1 MSSIALRDLDGAA
14 FAKVYGCSR
23 FDATVLGNRFRYL
36 LDHVSE
42 RLLACAFS
50 PVLKD
55 FYDFAATLTGPP
67 QIGYPT
73 PVVSK
78 SQLAFTGTMT
88 ESIRNTIEEYGAERL
103 GRGDVIIANDPYR
116 TGTHVNDMLFI
127 RPVFHGER
135 LCGFVNLKAH
145 QLDMGGSVAGGFSAH
160 KFTTYE
166 NGLVLSPR
174 ALMKAGEP
182 VSETWTLIFDN
193 VRFGELLRL
202 DMQTIIACLTLG
214 ESLLLDSI
222 VRYGEDAVLG
232 AMRYVVDAD
241 AERMADAIATLPD
254 GYWQGA
260 ALVDCDAADDREEFP
275 IRCSIR
281 KHGSRLEVDLSGTA
295 RQARGAINGT
305 YLDAKTTVGIALKYL
320 LDPGGPF
327 TSGCYR
333 PVDIVIPDGA
343 ILSALPPEGVVFAY
357 GESTN
362 ALLIAIFAA
371 LAVPLGTRAVGGD
384 ISAPNLHS
392 AVGRRP
398 DGSPWVSIVA
408 GGQHGPWG
416 ATDAGDAD
424 SYCSFYQVNGMDT
437 PIEAHEAEIPVVFM
451 RRDYVTDS
459 PGAGA
464 HRGGAAV
471 CKDTYWLEPVD
482 HHLFTLRFK
491 QSTGIGVNGGRDG
504 TTGGV
509 WLWDLGGGT
518 AQTAP
523 ARIRGVSGSDFTG
536 AVGVAGRLD
545 PTTQAPRNDAPW
557 VYFGRQ
563 RWHTEARATLRHM
576 TNSGGGWGNPLS
588 RPISKVLEDVR
599 DGYISIAGA
608 ERDYGVVIKGDPDQD
623 PEGLRVDEAGTRAAR
638 ALAAIRR

>member
-1 MSSIALRDLDGAA
+1 MNGNALRDLDGAA
-14 FAKVYGCSR
+14 FAQAYGCSR

-67 QIGYPT
+67 HIGYPT

-88 ESIRNTIEEYGAERL
+88 ESIRNTIEEYGVERL
-103 GRGDVIIANDPYR
+103 GAGDVVIANDPYR

-127 RPVFHGER
+127 RPVFHDGR

-160 KFTTYE
+160 KFSVYE

-174 ALMKAGEP
+174 ALMKGGSA
-182 VSETWTLIFDN
+182 VNETWTLIFDN
-193 VRFGELLRL
+193 ARFGELLRL
-202 DMQTIIACLTLG
+202 DMQTIIACLDLG

-222 VRYGEDAVLG
+222 ARYGEAAVLG

-241 AERMADAIATLPD
+241 AERMAEAIATLPD
-254 GYWQGA
+254 GCWQGA
-260 ALVDCDAADDREEFP
+260 ALVDCDAVDDSEEFP
-275 IRCSIR
+275 IRCTIR
-281 KHGSRLEVDLSGTA
+281 KHGSRIEVDLSGTA

-333 PVDIVIPDGA
+333 PIDILIPDGA

-357 GESTN
+357 GEPTN

-392 AVGRRP
+392 AVGRRA

-459 PGAGA
+459 PGPGT

-491 QSTGIGVNGGRDG
+491 QATGIGVNGGRDG

-509 WLWDLGGGT
+509 WLWPA
-518 AQTAP
+518 AQP
-523 ARIRGVSGSDFTG
+523 ARIHGTGEGDFAQAT
-536 AVGVAGRLD
+536 GVAGRLD
-545 PTTQAPRNDAPW
+545 PASGAPRPNAPW

-563 RWHTEARATLRHM
+563 RWHTEPFATLRHM
-576 TNSGGGWGNPLS
+576 TNSGGGWGDPLGRS
-588 RPISKVLEDVR
+588 PTKVLEDVR
-599 DGYISIAGA
+599 DGYISIDGA
-608 ERDYGVVIKGDPDQD
+608 LQDYGVVIVGDAECD
-623 PEGLRVDEAGTRAAR
+623 PEGLTLDEAATRAGRAAR
-638 ALAAIRR
+638 T

>member
-1 MSSIALRDLDGAA
+1 MSTTALRDLDGAA
-14 FAKVYGCSR
+14 FARAYGCSR

-88 ESIRNTIEEYGAERL
+88 ESIRNTIEEYGVARL
-103 GRGDVIIANDPYR
+103 GPGDVIIANDPYR

-174 ALMKAGEP
+174 ALMQAGKP
-182 VSETWTLIFDN
+182 VGESWTLIFDN
-193 VRFGELLRL
+193 ARFGELLRL
-202 DMQTIIACLTLG
+202 DMQTIIACLSLG

-222 VRYGEDAVLG
+222 GRYGEDAVLG

-241 AERMADAIATLPD
+241 AERMSAAIAALPD
-254 GYWQGA
+254 GQWHGA
-260 ALVDCDAADDREEFP
+260 ALVDCDAADDSEEFP

-281 KHGSRLEVDLSGTA
+281 KQGARMEVDLSGTA

-333 PVDIVIPDGA
+333 PVDILIPDGA

-371 LAVPLGTRAVGGD
+371 LAVPLGARAVGGD

-459 PGAGA
+459 PGPGA

-518 AQTAP
+518 LQTTP
-523 ARIRGVSGSDFTG
+523 ARIRGVGAADFTE
-536 AVGVAGRLD
+536 ATGVAGRLD
-545 PTTQAPRNDAPW
+545 PITQAPRPDAPW

-563 RWHTEARATLRHM
+563 RWHTGPCATLRHM

-588 RPISKVLEDVR
+588 RPVRKVLEDVR

-608 ERDYGVVIKGDPDQD
+608 RRDYGVIIQGDPDQD
-623 PEGLRVDEAGTRAAR
+623 PEGLTVDEAATRAAR
-638 ALAAIRR
+638 AGRD

>member
-1 MSSIALRDLDGAA
+1 
-14 FAKVYGCSR
+14 
-23 FDATVLGNRFRYL
+23 
-36 LDHVSE
+36 
-42 RLLACAFS
+42 
-50 PVLKD
+50 
-55 FYDFAATLTGPP
+55 
-67 QIGYPT
+67 
-73 PVVSK
+73 
-78 SQLAFTGTMT
+78 
-88 ESIRNTIEEYGAERL
+88 
-103 GRGDVIIANDPYR
+103 
-116 TGTHVNDMLFI
+116 
-127 RPVFHGER
+127 
-135 LCGFVNLKAH
+135 
-145 QLDMGGSVAGGFSAH
+145 
-160 KFTTYE
+160 
-166 NGLVLSPR
+166 
-174 ALMKAGEP
+174 
-182 VSETWTLIFDN
+182 
-193 VRFGELLRL
+193 
-202 DMQTIIACLTLG
+202 
-214 ESLLLDSI
+214 
-222 VRYGEDAVLG
+222 
-232 AMRYVVDAD
+232 
-241 AERMADAIATLPD
+241 
-254 GYWQGA
+254 
-260 ALVDCDAADDREEFP
+260 
-275 IRCSIR
+275 
-281 KHGSRLEVDLSGTA
+281 VDLSGTA

-333 PVDIVIPDGA
+333 PIDILIPDGA

-459 PGAGA
+459 PGPGT

-509 WLWDLGGGT
+509 WLWDQSGGS
-518 AQTAP
+518 ARTAP
-523 ARIRGVSGSDFTG
+523 AKNRGVGAGDF
-536 AVGVAGRLD
+536 VDSIGVAGRLN
-545 PTTQAPRNDAPW
+545 PSTQAPQRDAPW

-563 RWHTEARATLRHM
+563 RWHTDPYATLRHM
-576 TNSGGGWGNPLS
+576 TNSGGGWGDPLLRS
-588 RPISKVLEDVR
+588 VAKVLEDVR

-608 ERDYGVVIKGDPDQD
+608 RRDYGVIVTGDPERD
-623 PEGLRVDEAGTRAAR
+623 PEALIVDEAATRAAR
-638 ALAAIRR
+638 AARA